1 LAARFGSV
9 SLTGPAAFDHYLF
22 LGGTGSGKSTFLR
35 MLMASVLN
43 EPPTLP
49 PAAFV
54 YDPKREFLPVLEG
67 LGRAQD
73 CVVLNPMDRRC
84 AAWDLSADF
93 RDPVAVRQL
102 AAILTEEPDRGSD
115 ENRFFRNA
123 VQDILSAVMS
133 TFIALARE
141 EAAWTLRDV
150 VLGCIYP
157 AYLDAILA
165 HTRDP
170 YGRLLL
176 PNIRV
181 KQVYFQDADPRT
193 KSNIKASVQ
202 AALAIY
208 EPIAAVWDW
217 AQSRPAD
224 QWPRVFSVTRWLEEG
239 LVLVLGNDEGARASL
254 DPINRAIFQR
264 AVEKTLSEPAR
275 PSPGAIGRTWF
286 FLDEVREAG
295 KLTLL
300 PRLLNKARAHSASVV
315 LAFQDIEGLKEE
327 YGEHVALELV
337 AQCNNKVVLRVD
349 SPSTAEW
356 AASLFG
362 EFLGP
367 EMSFGKNVGPQY
379 SESTHWAKA
388 VRQNVYTSQVLFL
401 QRAGPQNGIPGF
413 YKHGE
418 QDPDQPQLAHLA
430 EWATD
435 VAPYLPPASNTAPYQ
450 PHASPDVF
458 SLRPF
463 DSKDWERL
471 GLDGQP
477 PNLMNS

>member
-1 LAARFGSV
+1 MAARFGSV
-9 SLTGPAAFDHYLF
+9 TLSGPAAFDHYLF

-35 MLMASVLN
+35 MLMGSVLN
-43 EPPTLP
+43 EPPSLP

-67 LGRAQD
+67 LGRAGE

-102 AAILTEEPDRGSD
+102 ASILTDQPEGRSD
-115 ENRFFRNA
+115 ENKFFRDA
-123 VQDILSAVMS
+123 VQDILAAVMA
-133 TFIALARE
+133 TFIALGRDQP
-141 EAAWTLRDV
+141 AWTLRDV

-157 AYLDAILA
+157 PYLDAILG

-170 YGRLLL
+170 FGRLIL

-181 KQVYFQDADPRT
+181 NQVYFREADPRT
-193 KSNIKASVQ
+193 RSNIKASVQ
-202 AALAIY
+202 AAMAVY
-208 EPIAAVWDW
+208 EPIAAIWDW
-217 AQSRPAD
+217 ARSRPD
-224 QWPRVFSVTRWLEEG
+224 VTYPRTFSIVRWLEEG
-239 LVLVLGNDEGARASL
+239 LVLILGNDEGARASL

-264 AVEKTLSEPAR
+264 AVERTLSEPAR
-275 PSPGAIGRTWF
+275 ANPNAIGRTWF

-295 KLTLL
+295 KLSLL

-327 YGEHVALELV
+327 YGEHVALELI

-356 AASLFG
+356 AAGLFG
-362 EFLGP
+362 EYLGP
-367 EMSFGKNVGPQY
+367 ELSFGQNFGAQY
-379 SESTHWAKA
+379 SESKNWSKA
-388 VRQNVYTSQVLFL
+388 VRQSLYTSQVLFL

-418 QDPDQPQLAHLA
+418 QDPDSPQLAYVA
-430 EWATD
+430 DWARD
-435 VAPYLPPASNTAPYQ
+435 VAPHLPPQTTTATYE
-450 PHASPDVF
+450 PHDSADVYTI
-458 SLRPF
+458 RPF
-463 DSKDWERL
+463 DASDWARL

-477 PNLMNS
+477 PSLMNS